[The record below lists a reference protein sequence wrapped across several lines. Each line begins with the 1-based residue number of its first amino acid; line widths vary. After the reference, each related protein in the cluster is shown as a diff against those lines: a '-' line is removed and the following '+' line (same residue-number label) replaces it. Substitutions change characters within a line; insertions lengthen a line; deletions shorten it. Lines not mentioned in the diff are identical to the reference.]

1 MRTSITLDDD
11 VHEFAA
17 SYAHGR
23 GITLSAALN
32 ELVRKA
38 HAEPSPAPR
47 PLEFKRS
54 PNGLPLLPRT
64 GQTITSELIKRLEEE
79 EFDPKNFA

>member
-1 MRTSITLDDD
+1 MRTSVTLDED
-11 VHEFAA
+11 VHEFAS

-38 HAEPSPAPR
+38 ETAPAEEPKKF
-47 PLEFKRS
+47 EFERS
-54 PNGLPLLPRT
+54 ANGLPLLPRT
-64 GQTITSELIKRLEEE
+64 GHAITAEMVNRLLED
-79 EFDPKNFA
+79 EFDPKKFA

>member
-1 MRTSITLDDD
+1 MRTSVTLDED
-11 VHEFAA
+11 VHEFAS

-38 HAEPSPAPR
+38 ETAPAPE
-47 PLEFKRS
+47 PEIIYS
-54 PNGLPLLPRT
+54 PDGIPMFPPSGNGRV
-64 GQTITSELIKRLEEE
+64 ITEEMVRKLEEE
-79 EFDPKNFA
+79 EFDPKKFT